1 MIEATRLDGVTIM
14 VNADLIETVE
24 AVPDT
29 VITLSTG
36 RRLVVREAVREI
48 VDRVVRYQQRVHR
61 TPLGLLPPGTPP
73 ATTGT
78 ADEVGSEAAPPSD
91 PPGEEKG

>member
-73 ATTGT
+73 ATT
-78 ADEVGSEAAPPSD
+78 AAAEAGSEAAPTSD
-91 PPGEEKG
+91 PPGEGKG